1 MPVWANCTIC
11 TQMCLLWGQLWEDRR
26 TVVAACVSS
35 NEDWV
40 TVAVVAGDLFF
51 AETLLYLVKF
61 VLGTR
66 VTCSKQI
73 NRKERVLSRSR

>member
-1 MPVWANCTIC
+1 M
-11 TQMCLLWGQLWEDRR
+11 
-26 TVVAACVSS
+26 VAACVSS
-35 NEDWV
+35 NEAWV

>member
-1 MPVWANCTIC
+1 M
-11 TQMCLLWGQLWEDRR
+11 
-26 TVVAACVSS
+26 VAARVSS

-73 NRKERVLSRSR
+73 NRKERVLSRRR